1 MIYCV
6 CGKIA
11 GGLVPNTVVC
21 CPFCGVLWKVYSDK
35 TISQMK
41 INTPESRIEIK
52 REYIDELSKMNNV
65 KLVTFDGF
73 DNAILGTGNRNSKID
88 CVIYSRQKMREI
100 LMDNKKMSWEE
111 ADKYLITNID
121 CQLLGEHTPIILD
134 DEII

>member
-1 MIYCV
+1 
-6 CGKIA
+6 
-11 GGLVPNTVVC
+11 
-21 CPFCGVLWKVYSDK
+21 
-35 TISQMK
+35 MK